1 MATAFF
7 AARSR
12 VAGKVEEVMRRL
24 GTGYVKRAILGLV
37 LVVAAAL
44 AVIRFAPFYL
54 SALPDAAPVV
64 GAGPHAIFGY
74 ATLANPAVRFVIIG
88 APAPSR
94 AGLLE
99 GYRRAGR
106 DLVLDPGSAVAG
118 RIFIVDARGL
128 ERLDR
133 YEQTG
138 LRYDRRIE
146 ELADGTAAWVYRL
159 IE

>member
-1 MATAFF
+1 MP
-7 AARSR
+7 
-12 VAGKVEEVMRRL
+12 RL
-24 GTGYVKRAILGLV
+24 GTGYVTRALLGLV
-37 LVVAAAL
+37 LLVAVAL

-54 SALPDAAPVV
+54 PTLPDAAPGA
-64 GAGPHAIFGY
+64 GAGPHAVFGY
-74 ATLANPAVRFVIIG
+74 ATLANPAVRFVVIG
-88 APAPSR
+88 EPAPSR
-94 AGLLE
+94 MGLLE

-106 DLVLDPGSAVAG
+106 DLEADPDAAVAG
-118 RIFIVDARGL
+118 RVFIVDGRGL

-138 LRYDRRIE
+138 LRYDRRRE